1 MSTFKQSAFIGIEGL
16 LSRLDGVKRTGAGR
30 WMAKSPTRNERTASL
45 SIRLTD
51 DGAILMHDFGG
62 SDFSDIVAALG
73 LQPIELIPEH
83 LRHARET
90 APNARRA
97 PPIPWADAFTA
108 IAFQSSVVLISAE
121 DMAQGRALDD
131 TALNQLARAVSVI
144 ENALSACKGGAR

>member
-1 MSTFKQSAFIGIEGL
+1 MNTTFIGIDGL

-30 WMAKSPTRNERTASL
+30 WIAKSPTRNERTASL

-62 SDFSDIVAALG
+62 SDFSGIVAALG

-90 APNARRA
+90 TPNARRA

-108 IAFQSSVVLISAE
+108 IAFQSSIVLVSAE